1 MVCQLEEAFMGD
13 GITTESDTP
22 SAAETARIDTVLGV
36 LAAGAQRWA
45 EADLDARVALLVMTR
60 DSVAAHTAAWA
71 ATAIAL
77 KGTPPALAGEEW
89 LSGPYCVIA
98 NLTTLIGSLE
108 ALARGTSP
116 LAGRPLRAAPGG
128 RTAVR
133 VLPTSLQ
140 EQILLHGFSAEVWT
154 PPGVGAAQVRANAGL
169 GARRLGENGGVGLVL
184 GAGNITAI
192 GPLDVLYEIVAH
204 NRAALLKLNPTFASL
219 APVLEAALKP
229 LIDFGMLAI
238 VNGGAAVGAAL
249 TADERIDHVHI
260 TGSAVTHDR
269 IVWGAGEEAAARRA
283 AGTPK
288 LKAPISSE
296 LGGVAP
302 IIVVPGEWST
312 ADLRFQAEHVATMR
326 LHNGGHNCI
335 AGQLLILSADWP
347 QREAFLDQLR
357 TVLDELTPRESW
369 YPGTA
374 AKVDLARAAYPEA
387 ERHHNVL
394 LVEVTAEGPQ
404 DLCGTE
410 YFGPVLGHT
419 ALPGDGEGF
428 LAAAIAFA
436 NRRLE
441 GTLGA
446 NILIEPRQRARMGER
461 FEELLAD
468 LRYGTIAVNAWT
480 AFGFLAPG
488 AAWGAFP
495 GHTLDAVGSGIGT
508 VHNAFLIA
516 DVERTIVTGPFR
528 PSPRSLL
535 AGELAISPKPAWFIT
550 ARTGAQTGVALTGWA
565 PRRRWS
571 ALPGIVLSALRA

>member
-1 MVCQLEEAFMGD
+1 MGQ
-13 GITTESDTP
+13 GKTTVGDRLG
-22 SAAETARIDTVLGV
+22 AAEVREIDTAFSALS
-36 LAAGAQRWA
+36 AGAQRWA
-45 EADLDARVALLVMTR
+45 QADLAARIQLLTATR
-60 DSVAAHTAAWA
+60 DGVAAHAAAWA
-71 ATAIAL
+71 EAAIAA
-77 KGTPPALAGEEW
+77 KATPAALAGEEW

-98 NLTTLIGSLE
+98 NLNTLIGSLE
-108 ALARGTSP
+108 ALARGESP
-116 LAGRPLRAAPGG
+116 LAGRSLHSAPGG

-133 VLPTSLQ
+133 VLPTSVQ

-154 PPGVGAAQVRANAGL
+154 APGVDAERVRADAGL

-184 GAGNITAI
+184 GAGNISAI

-219 APVLEAALKP
+219 APVLEAALAP
-229 LIDFGMLAI
+229 LVDFGVLAI
-238 VNGGAAVGAAL
+238 LNGGAAVGAAL
-249 TADERIDHVHI
+249 TEDERVDHVHI
-260 TGSAVTHDR
+260 TGSAITHDR
-269 IVWGAGEEAAARRA
+269 IVWGDGEEAAERRA

-288 LKAPISSE
+288 LRAPITSE

-302 IIVVPGEWST
+302 IIVVPGRWST

-335 AGQLLILSADWP
+335 AGQALILSADWP
-347 QREAFLDQLR
+347 QREAFLAQLR
-357 TVLDELTPRESW
+357 TVLDELPPRESW

-374 AKVDLARAAYPEA
+374 TKIGLAEATYPEA
-387 ERHHNVL
+387 EHHRNVL
-394 LVEVTAEGPQ
+394 LIEVTPDGPQ
-404 DLCGTE
+404 DLCVTE

-419 ALPGDGEGF
+419 SLPGDGEAF

-436 NRRLE
+436 NERLD

-461 FEELLAD
+461 FGELLAD
-468 LRYGTIAVNAWT
+468 LRYGTIAVNTWT
-480 AFGFLAPG
+480 AFGFLTPG

-516 DVERTIVTGPFR
+516 DVERTVLTGPFR
-528 PSPRSLL
+528 PSPRSLR
-535 AGELAISPKPAWFIT
+535 AGELAISPKPAWFLT
-550 ARTGAQTGVALTGWA
+550 ARTGAETAVRLTDWA
-565 PRRRWS
+565 PQRRWS